1 MKIRV
6 QGPRASAYNPSI
18 QEAETSWE
26 VEVHSSPSLPTLK
39 SSRHQ
44 ENGQDTSSEVFK
56 SFYTRVMLLPKYFP
70 IQESHATKQMK
81 AQTK

>member
-6 QGPRASAYNPSI
+6 QGPQASAYNPSI

-39 SSRHQ
+39 SSRHP

-56 SFYTRVMLLPKYFP
+56 
-70 IQESHATKQMK
+70 
-81 AQTK
+81 